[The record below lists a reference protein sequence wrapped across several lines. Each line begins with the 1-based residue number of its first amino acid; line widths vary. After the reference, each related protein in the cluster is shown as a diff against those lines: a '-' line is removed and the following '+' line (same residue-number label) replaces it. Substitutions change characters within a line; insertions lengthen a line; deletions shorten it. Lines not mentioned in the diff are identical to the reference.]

1 MKYAKIIRFDK
12 SDLNI
17 FPQIAEEGELAVVGS
32 FSFFNLNEE
41 NLNGK
46 IKQAF
51 SNAFMGIPSFGYS
64 TFITITEV
72 KEDEI
77 EQLKHC
83 LSDCFVKK
91 YGAPSNEHALKA
103 ADDEINLMIDL
114 CRAHD
119 KGSLMSIS
127 RELTKDGIKEN
138 FRHLPKAESC
148 AEQNIWTFEEEN
160 Q

>member
-77 EQLKHC
+77 EQLKLVYKGVLKSPIWATYDYFC
-83 LSDCFVKK
+83 EKYFGPVILRRVKGVICVTNEIAKFQSQRIGNK
-91 YGAPSNEHALKA
+91 YN
-103 ADDEINLMIDL
+103 NLVDGL
-114 CRAHD
+114 AQRA
-119 KGSLMSIS
+119 
-127 RELTKDGIKEN
+127 IKN
-138 FRHLPKAESC
+138 
-148 AEQNIWTFEEEN
+148 
-160 Q
+160 